1 MLEVEALKTGYG
13 DTEILRGLDLAV
25 APGEVV
31 AVLGPNGAGKTTLN
45 MTLSG
50 LLQAWSGRI
59 HFQDADLNR
68 KTPAEIVAA
77 GLLHVPEGRKIFPN
91 LSVEDNLRL
100 GSYRRGRGR
109 RVRNRD
115 LVLGL
120 FPRLGERLGQPA
132 GSLSGGEQQMLAIGR
147 GLMAEPA
154 LMILDEPSLGLAPVM
169 VDTLFGLIAQLRRD
183 GPAIL
188 LVEQNVARSL
198 EVADRAYVLDQGRIV
213 LAGEAATLAK
223 DDRVK
228 SSYLGVL

>member
-1 MLEVEALKTGYG
+1 
-13 DTEILRGLDLAV
+13 
-25 APGEVV
+25 
-31 AVLGPNGAGKTTLN
+31 
-45 MTLSG
+45 
-50 LLQAWSGRI
+50 
-59 HFQDADLNR
+59 
-68 KTPAEIVAA
+68 
-77 GLLHVPEGRKIFPN
+77 
-91 LSVEDNLRL
+91 
-100 GSYRRGRGR
+100 
-109 RVRNRD
+109 
-115 LVLGL
+115 VLGL
-120 FPRLGERLGQPA
+120 FPRLGGRLGQPA
-132 GSLSGGEQQMLAIGR
+132 GTLSGGEQQMLAIGR